1 MGNEACDAPIRERS
15 SSTAERCEGS
25 GPNTKDI
32 GYLKDKFLIIFGFP
46 QRRGDLKD
54 SNNGEGEHMEMQ
66 QPVNDRVN
74 ELEKKVREM
83 EALIKGLTNELLDLK
98 SIVERMSSR
107 MEEKRPVVTRPQG
120 RVAVSPKGQ
129 PGEGADEGE
138 LARIMQPD
146 GTMKEERRKDSD
158 YIIASAKTAQALR
171 NKGKGEQSK
180 GKGSSALIY
189 AVEEED
195 SASKK

>member
-1 MGNEACDAPIRERS
+1 MDGDIRV
-15 SSTAERCEGS
+15 
-25 GPNTKDI
+25 P
-32 GYLKDKFLIIFGFP
+32 
-46 QRRGDLKD
+46 
-54 SNNGEGEHMEMQ
+54 

-98 SIVERMSSR
+98 SIVERMNSR
-107 MEEKRPVVTRPQG
+107 MEEKRPPVLTRPGG
-120 RVAVSPKGQ
+120 RVSISQ
-129 PGEGADEGE
+129 RGEAGGAPADEGE

-158 YIIASAKTAQALR
+158 YIIASAKSAAALR

-180 GKGSSALIY
+180 GKGSTALIY

-195 SASKK
+195 SKSKK

>member
-1 MGNEACDAPIRERS
+1 MDGDIRV
-15 SSTAERCEGS
+15 
-25 GPNTKDI
+25 P
-32 GYLKDKFLIIFGFP
+32 
-46 QRRGDLKD
+46 
-54 SNNGEGEHMEMQ
+54 

-98 SIVERMSSR
+98 SIVERMNSR
-107 MEEKRPVVTRPQG
+107 MEEKRPSVMTRQASRVTISQ
-120 RVAVSPKGQ
+120 KGQ
-129 PGEGADEGE
+129 PGEGAPADEGE

-158 YIIASAKTAQALR
+158 YIIASAKSAAALR

-180 GKGSSALIY
+180 GKGSTALIY

-195 SASKK
+195 SKSKK

>member
-1 MGNEACDAPIRERS
+1 MD
-15 SSTAERCEGS
+15 
-25 GPNTKDI
+25 
-32 GYLKDKFLIIFGFP
+32 
-46 QRRGDLKD
+46 GDTRVP
-54 SNNGEGEHMEMQ
+54 
-66 QPVNDRVN
+66 QPVNDRVS

-107 MEEKRPVVTRPQG
+107 MEEKRPVMTRPPG

-129 PGEGADEGE
+129 PGEAAPADEGE
-138 LARIMQPD
+138 LVRIMQPD

-158 YIIASAKTAQALR
+158 YIVASAKSAQALR
-171 NKGKGEQSK
+171 NKGKGEPAK
-180 GKGSSALIY
+180 GKGSNALIY

-195 SASKK
+195 SKSKQ